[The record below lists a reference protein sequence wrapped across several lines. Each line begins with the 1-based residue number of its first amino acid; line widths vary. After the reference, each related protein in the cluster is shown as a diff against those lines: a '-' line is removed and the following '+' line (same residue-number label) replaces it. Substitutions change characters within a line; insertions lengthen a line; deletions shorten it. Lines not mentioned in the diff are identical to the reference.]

1 MKNHFAGMTL
11 SLFLHLGVLSI
22 FLAGA
27 NKLSLATKNQPI
39 PLQLSVF
46 VPSPPPSVLP
56 KVEPQSE
63 PVTKIPPKP
72 KKIKPKVKRLN
83 KPKFKVKQSPKSKPT
98 KRPKPKIKPTPKT
111 ITEPEQEP
119 KKPPT
124 KAAPPPQPQTDAVG
138 IRNAEKL
145 YKNALSRAFE
155 QNKHYPRRA
164 RRMRKQ
170 GLVNVSFT
178 IEQSGKINNI
188 RIEKSSGS
196 AILDEAAIR
205 TVKRIDG
212 QLPFPKEI
220 KRSHWDMTVPINFE
234 LN

>member
-1 MKNHFAGMTL
+1 MKNHFVGVAL
-11 SLFLHLGVLSI
+11 SLFLHLGLLSI

-39 PLQLSVF
+39 PLQLSIF
-46 VPSPPPSVLP
+46 IPSPPPSVPP
-56 KVEPQSE
+56 KIEPQSE
-63 PVTKIPPKP
+63 PVTQTPPKP
-72 KKIKPKVKRLN
+72 KKIKPEVKQPS
-83 KPKFKVKQSPKSKPT
+83 KPKLKTKQPPKSKPT
-98 KRPKPKIKPTPKT
+98 KRPKPKIKPVPKP
-111 ITEPEQEP
+111 IAEHEQESR
-119 KKPPT
+119 KPPT

-145 YKNALSRAFE
+145 YKDALNRAFE

-164 RRMRKQ
+164 RRMHRQ
-170 GLVNVSFT
+170 GLVKVSFT

-188 RIEKSSGS
+188 HIEKSSGS
-196 AILDEAAIR
+196 IILDKAAIR

-212 QLPFPKEI
+212 QLPFPKGI

-234 LN
+234 LD